1 MPRPRKCRKVCHMPK
16 VCNFVPVGQDE
27 NQATV
32 VLTVDEF
39 EAIRLIDEQGFS
51 QEECS
56 SYMQVARTT
65 AQAIYNTARAKIAT
79 ALVEG
84 MPLRIEGGDY
94 HLCEGKED
102 VCHCGGCQRHR
113 YDRYGA
119 QFQEKG
125 EKQMRIAV
133 TYEDG
138 NIFQHF
144 GHSEQFKLYDVEEGK
159 IVNTQVVDTNGQGHG
174 ALAGFLTGAKVDVLI
189 CGGIGGGAQNALAQ
203 AGIQLYGGVAGSCD
217 AAVDALLANNLGYN
231 PNVQCSHHGH
241 GEGHSCGG
249 HSCGE
254 DKHGCSGN

>member
-1 MPRPRKCRKVCHMPK
+1 
-16 VCNFVPVGQDE
+16 
-27 NQATV
+27 
-32 VLTVDEF
+32 
-39 EAIRLIDEQGFS
+39 
-51 QEECS
+51 
-56 SYMQVARTT
+56 MQVARTT

-94 HLCEGKED
+94 RLCEGKED

-113 YDRYGA
+113 YGD

-144 GHSEQFKLYDVEEGK
+144 GHSEQFKFYDVEEGK

-241 GEGHSCGG
+241 GEGHSCG
-249 HSCGE
+249 E

>member
-16 VCNFVPVGQDE
+16 ICNFVPVGQDV
-27 NQATV
+27 NQKPV

-94 HLCEGKED
+94 RLCEGKED

-113 YDRYGA
+113 YGD

-144 GHSEQFKLYDVEEGK
+144 GHSEQFKFYDVEEGK

-217 AAVDALLANNLGYN
+217 AAVEALLANNLGYN

>member
-27 NQATV
+27 NQAAV

-94 HLCEGKED
+94 RLCEGKED

-113 YDRYGA
+113 YGD

-174 ALAGFLTGAKVDVLI
+174 ALAGFLTGADVDVLI

-217 AAVDALLANNLGYN
+217 AAVEALLANNLGYN

-241 GEGHSCGG
+241 GEGHSCG
-249 HSCGE
+249 E
-254 DKHGCSGN
+254 DKHECSGN

>member
-16 VCNFVPVGQDE
+16 VCDFVPVGQDE
-27 NQATV
+27 NQAAV

-94 HLCEGKED
+94 RLCEGKED

-113 YDRYGA
+113 YGD

-144 GHSEQFKLYDVEEGK
+144 GHSEQFKLYDVEDGK

-203 AGIQLYGGVAGSCD
+203 AGIQLYGGVTGSCD
-217 AAVDALLANNLGYN
+217 AAVEALLANNLGYN
-231 PNVQCSHHGH
+231 PNVECSHHGH

>member
-84 MPLRIEGGDY
+84 MPLRIE
-94 HLCEGKED
+94 
-102 VCHCGGCQRHR
+102 
-113 YDRYGA
+113 
-119 QFQEKG
+119 
-125 EKQMRIAV
+125 
-133 TYEDG
+133 
-138 NIFQHF
+138 
-144 GHSEQFKLYDVEEGK
+144 
-159 IVNTQVVDTNGQGHG
+159 QGRRMS
-174 ALAGFLTGAKVDVLI
+174 LWRLPET
-189 CGGIGGGAQNALAQ
+189 
-203 AGIQLYGGVAGSCD
+203 
-217 AAVDALLANNLGYN
+217 
-231 PNVQCSHHGH
+231 
-241 GEGHSCGG
+241 
-249 HSCGE
+249 
-254 DKHGCSGN
+254 

>member
-16 VCNFVPVGQDE
+16 VCDFVPVGQDE
-27 NQATV
+27 NQTAV

-94 HLCEGKED
+94 RLCEGKED

-113 YDRYGA
+113 YGD

-144 GHSEQFKLYDVEEGK
+144 GHSEQFKLYDVEDGK

-203 AGIQLYGGVAGSCD
+203 AGIQLYGGVAGSSD
-217 AAVDALLANNLGYN
+217 AAVEALLANNLGYN
-231 PNVQCSHHGH
+231 PNVECSHHGH

>member
-16 VCNFVPVGQDE
+16 VCNFVPVGQDV
-27 NQATV
+27 NQKQV

-94 HLCEGKED
+94 RLCEGKED

-113 YDRYGA
+113 YGD

-144 GHSEQFKLYDVEEGK
+144 GHSEQFKFYDVEEGK

-217 AAVDALLANNLGYN
+217 AAVEALLANNLGYN

>member
-27 NQATV
+27 NQAAV

-94 HLCEGKED
+94 RLCEGKED

-113 YDRYGA
+113 YGD

-125 EKQMRIAV
+125 AKQMRIAV

-144 GHSEQFKLYDVEEGK
+144 GHSEQFKLYDVEDGK

-174 ALAGFLTGAKVDVLI
+174 ALAGFLTGADVDVLI

-217 AAVDALLANNLGYN
+217 AAVEALLANNLGYN

>member
-102 VCHCGGCQRHR
+102 VCHCGGCQRH
-113 YDRYGA
+113 RYGA

>member
-27 NQATV
+27 NQTAV

-94 HLCEGKED
+94 RLCEGKED

-113 YDRYGA
+113 YGA
-119 QFQEKG
+119 WFQEKG
-125 EKQMRIAV
+125 DKQMRIAV

-144 GHSEQFKLYDVEEGK
+144 GHSEQFKLYDVEDGK

-217 AAVDALLANNLGYN
+217 AAVEALLANNLGYN
-231 PNVQCSHHGH
+231 PNVECSHHGH

>member
-27 NQATV
+27 NQTAV

-94 HLCEGKED
+94 RLCEGKED

-113 YDRYGA
+113 YGD

-144 GHSEQFKLYDVEEGK
+144 GHSEQFKLYDVEDGK

-217 AAVDALLANNLGYN
+217 AAVEALLENNLGYN
-231 PNVQCSHHGH
+231 PNVECSHHGH

>member
-27 NQATV
+27 NQAAV

-94 HLCEGKED
+94 RLCEGKED

-113 YDRYGA
+113 YGD

-174 ALAGFLTGAKVDVLI
+174 ALAGFLTGADVDVLI

-217 AAVDALLANNLGYN
+217 AAVEALLANNLGYN
-231 PNVQCSHHGH
+231 PNVQCSHHDH
-241 GEGHSCGG
+241 GEG

-254 DKHGCSGN
+254 DKHECSGN

>member
-27 NQATV
+27 NQTAV

-39 EAIRLIDEQGFS
+39 EAIRLIDVQGFS

-94 HLCEGKED
+94 RLCEGRED

-113 YDRYGA
+113 YGD

-144 GHSEQFKLYDVEEGK
+144 GHSEQFKLYDVEDGK

-174 ALAGFLTGAKVDVLI
+174 ALAGFLTGANVDVLI

-217 AAVDALLANNLGYN
+217 AAVEALLANNLGYN
-231 PNVQCSHHGH
+231 PNVACSHHGH

-254 DKHGCSGN
+254 DKHGCSGK

>member
-16 VCNFVPVGQDE
+16 VCNFVPVGQDV
-27 NQATV
+27 NQKPV

-94 HLCEGKED
+94 RLCEGKED
-102 VCHCGGCQRHR
+102 VCYCGGCQRHR
-113 YDRYGA
+113 YGD

-144 GHSEQFKLYDVEEGK
+144 GHSEQFKFYDVEEGK

-241 GEGHSCGG
+241 GEGHSCG
-249 HSCGE
+249 E

>member
-27 NQATV
+27 NQTAV

-39 EAIRLIDEQGFS
+39 ETIRLIDEQGFS

-94 HLCEGKED
+94 RLCEGKED

-113 YDRYGA
+113 YGD

-144 GHSEQFKLYDVEEGK
+144 GHSEQFKLYDVEDGK

-217 AAVDALLANNLGYN
+217 AAVEALLANNLGYN
-231 PNVQCSHHGH
+231 PNVECSHHGH

>member
-16 VCNFVPVGQDE
+16 VCDFVPVGQDE
-27 NQATV
+27 NQTAV

-39 EAIRLIDEQGFS
+39 ETIRLIDEQGFS

-94 HLCEGKED
+94 RLCEGKED

-113 YDRYGA
+113 YGN

-217 AAVDALLANNLGYN
+217 AAVEALLANNLGYN
-231 PNVQCSHHGH
+231 PNVACSHHGH

>member
-16 VCNFVPVGQDE
+16 VCDFVPVGQDE
-27 NQATV
+27 NQTAV

-94 HLCEGKED
+94 RLCEGKED

-113 YDRYGA
+113 YGD

-144 GHSEQFKLYDVEEGK
+144 GHSEQFKLYDVEDGK

-217 AAVDALLANNLGYN
+217 AAVEALLANNLGYN
-231 PNVQCSHHGH
+231 PNVACSHHGH

>member
-16 VCNFVPVGQDE
+16 VCNFVPVGQDV
-27 NQATV
+27 NQKPV

-94 HLCEGKED
+94 RLCEGKED

-113 YDRYGA
+113 YGD

-144 GHSEQFKLYDVEEGK
+144 GHSEQFKFYDVEEGK

-241 GEGHSCGG
+241 GEGHSCG
-249 HSCGE
+249 E

>member
-16 VCNFVPVGQDE
+16 VCNFVPVGQDV
-27 NQATV
+27 NQKPV

-94 HLCEGKED
+94 RLCEGKED

-113 YDRYGA
+113 YGD

-125 EKQMRIAV
+125 AKQMRIAV

>member
-16 VCNFVPVGQDE
+16 VCDFVPVGQDE
-27 NQATV
+27 NQTAV

-39 EAIRLIDEQGFS
+39 ETIRLIDEQGFS

-94 HLCEGKED
+94 RLCEGKED

-113 YDRYGA
+113 YGD

-144 GHSEQFKLYDVEEGK
+144 GHSEQFKLYDVEDGK

-189 CGGIGGGAQNALAQ
+189 CGGIGGGAQNALEQ

-217 AAVDALLANNLGYN
+217 AAVEALLANNLGYN
-231 PNVQCSHHGH
+231 PNVACSHHGH

>member
-27 NQATV
+27 NQAAV

-94 HLCEGKED
+94 RLCEGKED

-113 YDRYGA
+113 YGA
-119 QFQEKG
+119 WFQEKG
-125 EKQMRIAV
+125 DKQMRIAV

-144 GHSEQFKLYDVEEGK
+144 GHSEQFKLYDVEDGK

-217 AAVDALLANNLGYN
+217 AAVEALLANNLGYN
-231 PNVQCSHHGH
+231 PNVECSHHGH

>member
-27 NQATV
+27 NQTVV

-94 HLCEGKED
+94 RLCEGRED

-113 YDRYGA
+113 YGV

-144 GHSEQFKLYDVEEGK
+144 GHSEQFKLYDVEDGK

-174 ALAGFLTGAKVDVLI
+174 ALAGFLTGANVDVLI

-203 AGIQLYGGVAGSCD
+203 AGIRLYGGVAGSCD
-217 AAVDALLANNLGYN
+217 AAVEALLANNLGYN
-231 PNVQCSHHGH
+231 PNVACSHHGH
-241 GEGHSCGG
+241 EEGHSCGG

-254 DKHGCSGN
+254 DKHGCSGK

>member
-27 NQATV
+27 NQAAV

-94 HLCEGKED
+94 RLCEGKED

-113 YDRYGA
+113 YGA
-119 QFQEKG
+119 QSQEKG

-144 GHSEQFKLYDVEEGK
+144 GHSEQFKLYDVEDGK
-159 IVNTQVVDTNGQGHG
+159 IVNMQVVDTNGQGHG

-231 PNVQCSHHGH
+231 PNVECSHHGH
-241 GEGHSCGG
+241 GEG

>member
-16 VCNFVPVGQDE
+16 VCNFVPVGQDV
-27 NQATV
+27 NQKPV

-56 SYMQVARTT
+56 SYMQVARAT

-94 HLCEGKED
+94 RLCEGKED

-113 YDRYGA
+113 YGD

-144 GHSEQFKLYDVEEGK
+144 GHSEQFKFYDVEEGK

-241 GEGHSCGG
+241 GEGHSCG
-249 HSCGE
+249 E

>member
-16 VCNFVPVGQDE
+16 VCNFVPVGQEE
-27 NQATV
+27 NQAAV

-94 HLCEGKED
+94 RLCEGKED

-113 YDRYGA
+113 YGA
-119 QFQEKG
+119 WFQEKG
-125 EKQMRIAV
+125 DKQMRIAV

-144 GHSEQFKLYDVEEGK
+144 GHSEQFKLYDVEDGK

-217 AAVDALLANNLGYN
+217 AAVEALLANNLGYN
-231 PNVQCSHHGH
+231 PNVECSHHGH

>member
-16 VCNFVPVGQDE
+16 VCNFVPVGQDV
-27 NQATV
+27 NQKPV

-94 HLCEGKED
+94 RLCEGKED

-113 YDRYGA
+113 YGD

-144 GHSEQFKLYDVEEGK
+144 GHSEQFKFYDVEEGK

-174 ALAGFLTGAKVDVLI
+174 ALAGFLTGADVDVLI

-217 AAVDALLANNLGYN
+217 AAVEALLANNLGYN

>member
-16 VCNFVPVGQDE
+16 VCDFVPVGQDE
-27 NQATV
+27 NQAAV

-94 HLCEGKED
+94 RLCEGKED

-113 YDRYGA
+113 YGN

-144 GHSEQFKLYDVEEGK
+144 GHSEQFKLYDVEDGK

-189 CGGIGGGAQNALAQ
+189 CGGIGGGAQNALEQ

-217 AAVDALLANNLGYN
+217 AAVEALLANNLGYN
-231 PNVQCSHHGH
+231 PNVECSHHGH

>member
-27 NQATV
+27 NQTAV

-39 EAIRLIDEQGFS
+39 EAIRLIDVQGFS

-94 HLCEGKED
+94 RLCEGRED

-113 YDRYGA
+113 YGV

-144 GHSEQFKLYDVEEGK
+144 GHSEQFKLYDVEDGK

-174 ALAGFLTGAKVDVLI
+174 ALAGFLTGANVDVLI

-203 AGIQLYGGVAGSCD
+203 AGIRLYGGVAGSCD
-217 AAVDALLANNLGYN
+217 AAVEALLANNLGYN
-231 PNVQCSHHGH
+231 PNVACSHHGH

>member
-27 NQATV
+27 NQTAV

-94 HLCEGKED
+94 RLCEGKED

-113 YDRYGA
+113 YGD

-144 GHSEQFKLYDVEEGK
+144 GHSEQFKLYDVEDGK

-217 AAVDALLANNLGYN
+217 AAVEALLANNLGYN
-231 PNVQCSHHGH
+231 PNVECSHHGH

>member
-1 MPRPRKCRKVCHMPK
+1 MPRPRKCRRVCHMPK
-16 VCNFVPVGQDE
+16 VCDFVPVGQDE
-27 NQATV
+27 NQTTV

-94 HLCEGKED
+94 RLCEGRED

-113 YDRYGA
+113 YGV

-144 GHSEQFKLYDVEEGK
+144 GHSEQFKLYDVEDGK

-174 ALAGFLTGAKVDVLI
+174 ALAGFLTGAKADVLI

-203 AGIQLYGGVAGSCD
+203 AGIKLYGGVAGSCD
-217 AAVDALLANNLGYN
+217 AAVEALLANNLGYN
-231 PNVQCSHHGH
+231 PNVACSHHGH